1 MGFSFARAVALLMA
15 FTAMPAAVAG
25 DFRSVAESGTILYD
39 APSLRA
45 KKIFVA
51 SRYYPV
57 EIVVSIEGWAK
68 VRDPAGDL
76 SWIER
81 KALSEKRTVVVTAGQ
96 AEVRQNPDDTAA
108 VVFQAQKG
116 VALEVA
122 ELGTTGWIRVKH
134 RDGQSGF
141 VRIRQLWGL

>member
-1 MGFSFARAVALLMA
+1 MSFSVARMLGLVAAIVAL
-15 FTAMPAAVAG
+15 PSAAG
-25 DFRSVAESGTILYD
+25 EFRSVAENGTIFYD
-39 APSLRA
+39 APSLWA
-45 KKIFVA
+45 KKVFVA

-57 EIVVSIEGWAK
+57 EIVVSIEGWMK

-76 SWIER
+76 SWVER
-81 KALSEKRTVVVTAGQ
+81 RALADKRTVIVTATQ
-96 AEVRQNPDDTAA
+96 ADVRQKADDAA
-108 VVFQAQKG
+108 PLVFQAQKG

-122 ELGTTGWIRVKH
+122 ELGTTGWVLVRH

>member
-1 MGFSFARAVALLMA
+1 MHSRTARSMVLAAA
-15 FTAMPAAVAG
+15 FAAVHPAIAG
-25 DFRSVAESGTILYD
+25 DFRSIAEGGAILYD

-57 EIVVSIEGWAK
+57 EIVVSIEGWNK

-76 SWIER
+76 SWVER
-81 KALSEKRTVVVTAGQ
+81 KALSNARTVLVTAPQ
-96 AEVRQNPDDTAA
+96 ADVRQAADDAA
-108 VVFQAQKG
+108 PLVFQAQKG

-122 ELGTTGWIRVKH
+122 ELGTNGWIKVRH

-141 VRIRQLWGL
+141 VRIRHIWGL